1 MIELKE
7 VSKSIAGNLLLDR
20 VNLSVE
26 PGECVAIVGPSGT
39 GKTTLLRL
47 IAGLEPLDSGSI
59 LLRGVEVSRPGLQL
73 PPHARNLGFQFQES
87 ALWPHMS
94 LCDNLAYALNADK
107 SRAIECL
114 RRAGIEALANRRP
127 SEVSGGEARRA
138 ALARALALARE
149 IVLLDEPLTHLEHA
163 LRDGIA
169 QWIAAELKAANAA
182 CLWVTHDPAE
192 VRGIAHRF
200 LALEAG
206 HLRQIESP

>member
-7 VSKSIAGNLLLDR
+7 VSKSIGGTLVLDR

-26 PGECVAIVGPSGT
+26 QGECIAIVGPSGT

-59 LLRGVEVSRPGLQL
+59 LLRGTEVSRPGWQL
-73 PPHARNLGFQFQES
+73 PPHARSIGFQFQDS

-94 LCDNLAYALNADK
+94 LCDNLAFALNSGK
-107 SRAIECL
+107 IRALECL
-114 RRAGIEALANRRP
+114 RRAGIEALASRRP

-138 ALARALALARE
+138 ALARALAPARE

-182 CLWVTHDPAE
+182 CVWVTHEPAE
-192 VRGIAHRF
+192 VHGIARRI
-200 LALEAG
+200 LTLKDG
-206 HLRQIESP
+206 QLRQMQSP

>member
-7 VSKSIAGNLLLDR
+7 ISKSISGNLLLDR

-26 PGECVAIVGPSGT
+26 SGECAAIVGPSGT

-59 LLRGVEVSRPGLQL
+59 FLRSVEVSRPGWQL
-73 PPHARNLGFQFQES
+73 PPHARDLGFQFQES

-94 LCDNLAYALNADK
+94 LCDNLAYALNSGK
-107 SRAIECL
+107 SRALECL

-138 ALARALALARE
+138 ALARALAPARE
-149 IVLLDEPLTHLEHA
+149 IVLLDEPLTHLEHT

-192 VRGIAHRF
+192 VRGIASRI
-200 LALEAG
+200 LTLEAG
-206 HLRQIESP
+206 HLRQIETL